1 MAAKEWAALAALTFG
16 VLGVALALESHV
28 SGVNAF
34 LERPDAS
41 EPPSGSGAGVEA
53 FRKTLSLTL
62 DAGAQEA
69 RRSFDVPRGKRL
81 ILEFATASVAAAP
94 AQRISARILTQG
106 SGEDILDHRL
116 GLSPGARRGHLEAVQ
131 PLRAFADAGT
141 TVTVA
146 LQRPSFG
153 EASAA
158 SATLFGY
165 LIDVP

>member
-1 MAAKEWAALAALTFG
+1 MAAKQWAALAALTFG
-16 VLGVALALESHV
+16 VLGMALALESHV
-28 SGVNAF
+28 AGVNAF
-34 LERPDAS
+34 LERRDPT
-41 EPPSGSGAGVEA
+41 EPPSGVEP

-62 DAGAQEA
+62 DAGAREA
-69 RRSFDVPRGKRL
+69 TRSFDVPRGKRL
-81 ILEFATASVAAAP
+81 ILELATASVAASP
-94 AQRISARILTQG
+94 AQRMSARISTQG

-116 GLSPGARRGHLEAVQ
+116 GLAPGERRGRLEAVQ
-131 PLRAFADAGT
+131 PLRAFADSGT

-146 LQRPSFG
+146 LERPTFG